1 MDIASYIVKM
11 CEALFIVLKSEGIA
25 ASAASSLP
33 QKKAYTV
40 YGLYRNTVY
49 AFAFLSLGGA
59 KLRSGLSFRVV

>member
-1 MDIASYIVKM
+1 MSSLQAKMDIASYIVKI
-11 CEALFIVLKSEGIA
+11 CETLFIVMKSEGIA

-49 AFAFLSLGGA
+49 AF
-59 KLRSGLSFRVV
+59 SFFGPRRVQN